1 MQNRAHSNHKISNSF
16 EVKLLP
22 ALIKGHPSLQS
33 ELIDAKLRAF
43 YIPHASFF
51 RHIFYL
57 FSLSS
62 LFFCTVS
69 TLHFAAQAKYTGM

>member
-33 ELIDAKLRAF
+33 KLIDAKLRAF
-43 YIPHASFF
+43 SIYHMHPFLDIYFTFSASQVSSSAQ
-51 RHIFYL
+51 YL
-57 FSLSS
+57 LCI
-62 LFFCTVS
+62 LQHR
-69 TLHFAAQAKYTGM
+69 LYTGM